1 MTTRELT
8 IAFEFAIALFAIYL
22 LIRRLAR
29 LGSRRTPPFYIQ
41 PPREDQS
48 PEPDEFI
55 TIAWFEMAEDAEKW
69 AQRLS
74 DQGIEAKI
82 EGGWPRGIEKSGPPQ
97 LQVQSKNAQRAIGI
111 LRQTPRQDI
120 EGTEV

>member
-29 LGSRRTPPFYIQ
+29 LGSRRTPSFYIQ
-41 PPREDQS
+41 PPREDPS
-48 PEPDEFI
+48 REPTEFI
-55 TIAWFEMAEDAEKW
+55 TIAWFELAEDAEKW
-69 AQRLS
+69 AQRLD
-74 DQGIEAKI
+74 DQGIETRI

-97 LQVQSKNAQRAIGI
+97 LQVRSKDSQQAIEL
-111 LRQTPRQDI
+111 LRHMPREDS
-120 EGTEV
+120 EGTEA